1 MTRDPKDPLSAE
13 IDAALEGVDL
23 QNLDLRSEAAAPGAK
38 SASKSKPSNVRPGT
52 IAGITG
58 DDVFVELGPRMQGV
72 ISLKEFDEKPA
83 VGATFEFTLHGRE
96 DELWVLSRK
105 EVIALAAWDEVEA
118 GSLVKARISGQNT
131 GGLEAKVGPMA
142 AFLPA
147 SQVALR
153 HEENLAQFIGQ
164 TLTCQVLEVDR
175 DRKRILLSRRA
186 VLEKEREE
194 AVKETLGRLSAGQ
207 QIRGKVTRVESFGAF
222 VDLGGGIEGLVHVS
236 NISRRRVE
244 DAKAVLAQGQEVQAV
259 IAEIKDGGKRI
270 GLSMK
275 ALEPDPWETATSR
288 YAQDSVISGKVTRL
302 ADFGAF
308 VEVEPGLEGL
318 LHVSAMAKDR
328 VRRPG
333 DLVKVGET
341 IAVRV
346 VAIEPSKRRLS
357 LSRLDPRGAVLGSEE
372 AVEASVI
379 DEALQKNTSVPAK
392 TNLGNLFKKAL
403 GGSASGKPPPRG
415 AG

>member
-1 MTRDPKDPLSAE
+1 MSRDPKDPLSAE

-23 QNLDLRSEAAAPGAK
+23 QNLDPRSEAAAGAK
-38 SASKSKPSNVRPGT
+38 PAAKSKSKPSNVRPGT
-52 IAGITG
+52 IAGVTG

-72 ISLKEFDEKPA
+72 CSLKEFDEKPA

-96 DELWVLSRK
+96 DELWILSRK
-105 EVIALAAWDEVEA
+105 EVLALAAWDEVEA

-131 GGLEAKVGPMA
+131 GGLEAKVGPMS

-164 TLTCQVLEVDR
+164 TLTCQVIEVDR

-186 VLEKEREE
+186 ILEKERED
-194 AVKETLGRLSAGQ
+194 AVKESLGRLSAGQ
-207 QIRGKVTRVESFGAF
+207 QIKGKVTRVESFGGF

-236 NISRRRVE
+236 QISRRRIE
-244 DAKAVLAQGQEVQAV
+244 DAKSALAPGQEVQAV
-259 IAEIKDGGKRI
+259 ITEIKDGGKRI

-275 ALEPDPWETATSR
+275 ALEPDPWDTASSR
-288 YAQDSVISGKVTRL
+288 YAPDSVISGKVTRL

-333 DLVKVGET
+333 DYVKVGET
-341 IAVRV
+341 ITVRV
-346 VAIEPSKRRLS
+346 AAIEASKRRIS

-379 DEALQKNTSVPAK
+379 DEALQKNAAVPAK

-403 GGSASGKPPPRG
+403 GDKKS
-415 AG
+415 

>member
-23 QNLDLRSEAAAPGAK
+23 QHLDPRSESAAGAK
-38 SASKSKPSNVRPGT
+38 SAEKAKPSNVRKGT
-52 IAGITG
+52 IAGVTG
-58 DDVFVELGPRMQGV
+58 DDVFVELGPRVQGV
-72 ISLKEFDEKPA
+72 ISLQEFDEKPA
-83 VGATFEFTLHGRE
+83 VGAVYEFTLHGRE

-105 EVIALAAWDEVEA
+105 EIQALAAWDQVEP

-131 GGLEAKVGPMA
+131 GGLEAKIGPMP

-153 HEENLAQFIGQ
+153 HEADLAQFIGQ

-186 VLEKEREE
+186 VLEKERES
-194 AVKETLGRLSAGQ
+194 AVKESLGRLSAGQ
-207 QIRGKVTRVESFGAF
+207 TIRGKVTRVEEFGGF

-236 NISRRRVE
+236 NISRRRIE
-244 DAKAVLAQGQEVQAV
+244 NASSALAVGQEVQAL
-259 IAEIKDGGKRI
+259 ITDIKDGGKRI

-275 ALEPDPWETATSR
+275 ALEPDPWETATGR
-288 YAQDSVISGKVTRL
+288 YAQDSLVSGKVTRL

-308 VEVEPGLEGL
+308 VEVEAGLEGL

-333 DLVKVGET
+333 DYVKVGET
-341 IAVRV
+341 ITVRIV
-346 VAIEPSKRRLS
+346 SIEPSKRRMS

-372 AVEASVI
+372 AVDASVI

-403 GGSASGKPPPRG
+403 GEKNT
-415 AG
+415 

>member
-1 MTRDPKDPLSAE
+1 MSRDPKDPLSAE

-23 QNLDLRSEAAAPGAK
+23 QNLDPRSEAAAAGAK
-38 SASKSKPSNVRPGT
+38 PAATSKSKPSNVRAGT
-52 IAGITG
+52 IAGVTG

-72 ISLKEFDEKPA
+72 CSLKEFDEKPA

-96 DELWVLSRK
+96 DELWILSRK
-105 EVIALAAWDEVEA
+105 EVLALAAWDEVEA

-131 GGLEAKVGPMA
+131 GGLEAKVGPMS

-186 VLEKEREE
+186 ILEKERED
-194 AVKETLGRLSAGQ
+194 AVKESLGRLSAGQ
-207 QIRGKVTRVESFGAF
+207 QIKGKVTRVESFGGF

-236 NISRRRVE
+236 QISRRRIE
-244 DAKAVLAQGQEVQAV
+244 DAKSALAPGQEVQAV
-259 IAEIKDGGKRI
+259 ITEIKDGGKRI

-275 ALEPDPWETATSR
+275 ALEPDPWDTASSR
-288 YAQDSVISGKVTRL
+288 YAPDSVISGKVTRL

-333 DLVKVGET
+333 DYVKVGET
-341 IAVRV
+341 IT
-346 VAIEPSKRRLS
+346 VASPRSRRRSAASRSPASTRAARCSDRKKPSRR
-357 LSRLDPRGAVLGSEE
+357 P
-372 AVEASVI
+372 
-379 DEALQKNTSVPAK
+379 
-392 TNLGNLFKKAL
+392 
-403 GGSASGKPPPRG
+403 
-415 AG
+415 

>member
-1 MTRDPKDPLSAE
+1 MSRDPKDPLSAE

-23 QNLDLRSEAAAPGAK
+23 QNLDLRSEAAAAGAK
-38 SASKSKPSNVRPGT
+38 TTSKSKPSNVRPGT

-72 ISLKEFDEKPA
+72 ISLKEFDERPA

-153 HEENLAQFIGQ
+153 HEDNLAQFIGQ

-207 QIRGKVTRVESFGAF
+207 QVRGKVTRVESFGAF

-244 DAKAVLAQGQEVQAV
+244 DAKSVLAQGQEVQAV

-403 GGSASGKPPPRG
+403 GDKKA
-415 AG
+415 

>member
-1 MTRDPKDPLSAE
+1 MSRDPKDPLSAE

-23 QNLDLRSEAAAPGAK
+23 QNLDPRSETPTPAGPK
-38 SASKSKPSNVRPGT
+38 SPQKTQPSNTRPGT
-52 IAGITG
+52 IAGVTG
-58 DDVFVELGPRMQGV
+58 DDVFVDLGPRMQGV
-72 ISLKEFDEKPA
+72 ISLKEFDERPQ

-96 DELWVLSRK
+96 DELWLLSRK
-105 EVIALAAWDEVEA
+105 EIVALAAWDEVEA

-131 GGLEAKVGPMA
+131 GGLEAKVGPMS

-153 HEENLAQFIGQ
+153 HEADLAQFIGQ
-164 TLTCQVLEVDR
+164 TLTCQVIEVDR

-194 AVKETLGRLSAGQ
+194 AVKESLGRLSAGQ
-207 QIRGKVTRVESFGAF
+207 QIKGKVTRVESFGAF
-222 VDLGGGIEGLVHVS
+222 VELGGGIEGLVHVS
-236 NISRRRVE
+236 NISRRRIE
-244 DAKAVLAQGQEVQAV
+244 DAKSALAQGQEVQAV
-259 IAEIKDGGKRI
+259 ITEIKDGGKRI

-275 ALEPDPWETATSR
+275 ALEPDPWESAPSR
-288 YAQDSVISGKVTRL
+288 YAPDTVLSGKVTRL

-308 VEVEPGLEGL
+308 VEIEPGLEGL

-333 DLVKVGET
+333 DYVKVGES
-341 IAVRV
+341 IAVRI
-346 VAIEPSKRRLS
+346 VAIESGKRRIS
-357 LSRLDPRGAVLGSEE
+357 LSRLDPRGAVIGSEE

-379 DEALQKNTSVPAK
+379 DEALQKNVSVPAK

-403 GGSASGKPPPRG
+403 GDKKG
-415 AG
+415 